1 MPRSAKRSYGP
12 RCLVPP
18 PEGHPAPGASPL
30 SGPALKVTEGQVSP
44 GMLGLS

>member
-1 MPRSAKRSYGP
+1 MPRSAKRRHGP
-12 RCLVPP
+12 SCVVPP

-30 SGPALKVTEGQVSP
+30 SGLALKVTEGQVSR